1 MNTIII
7 GIRVG
12 HVGIHYNETGVH
24 LVIFHLVFSSFFFP
38 FLFRGGDNAATMI
51 HQKRQGKTACFQMK
65 ISHSFVILLSVT
77 WLASTRDKENGQM
90 GFA

>member
-24 LVIFHLVFSSFFFP
+24 LVIFHLVFSSFFFSFFIQRGRQRRDNDSSKTTRKNSLFSNENKP
-38 FLFRGGDNAATMI
+38 FFCNTIVR
-51 HQKRQGKTACFQMK
+51 H
-65 ISHSFVILLSVT
+65 
-77 WLASTRDKENGQM
+77 LAREHER
-90 GFA
+90 